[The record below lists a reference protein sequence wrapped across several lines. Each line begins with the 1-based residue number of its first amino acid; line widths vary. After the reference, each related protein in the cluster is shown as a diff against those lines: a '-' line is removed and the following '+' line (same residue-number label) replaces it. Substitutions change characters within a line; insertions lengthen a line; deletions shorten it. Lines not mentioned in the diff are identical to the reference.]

1 MDRIETIVESIGK
14 VYPELESGKFELVF
28 SFRTEKAAKEYF
40 MKIYH
45 WEHHDTM
52 VSYQLNADYLSGFKI
67 DIDLNAKHLKYL
79 TDSYVVLASET
90 QGNLYR
96 WKLWI

>member
-14 VYPELESGKFELVF
+14 VYPKLESGIFELVF
-28 SFRTEKAAKEYF
+28 SFCSEIAAKEYF

-52 VSYQLNADYLSGFKI
+52 VSYQLNADYFSGFKI
-67 DIDLNAKHLKYL
+67 ETDLNAKHLKYL
-79 TDSYVVLASET
+79 TDSYVDLASET
-90 QGNLYR
+90 QGSLYR
-96 WKLWI
+96 WKIWI